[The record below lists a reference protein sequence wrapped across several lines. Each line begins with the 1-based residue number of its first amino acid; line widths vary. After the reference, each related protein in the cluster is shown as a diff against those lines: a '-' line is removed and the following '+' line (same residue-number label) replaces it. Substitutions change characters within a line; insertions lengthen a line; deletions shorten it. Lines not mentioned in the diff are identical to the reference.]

1 MSRPLE
7 GPDPRQRI
15 RVDGSTPWR
24 GKDADLLEED
34 SNTEA
39 QPPLGSKAL
48 SFKAGMVAGAS
59 CAASWVIALLLLRVP
74 IGGEDLPLKYLLAIG
89 IASCLISG
97 SVITIWAKLSIFDP
111 LAELTE
117 ALHRITKGSS
127 HDLVIAHKSKTL
139 SPLLDAFGLA
149 CERIQ
154 GRERQLDR
162 SRKEFH
168 ALFEHVPSYIAVIGR
183 DFRIVEMNRNFRDT
197 FGGVEG
203 DHCYRVYK
211 KRSDKC
217 PQCFAEKSFYDG
229 SVHRSEEVGV
239 TKDGEEIPYLVY
251 TAPVVDEW
259 GMVVHVIEM
268 SVELRPLKALEHE
281 KLQAERLAI
290 VGQTVASLAH
300 SIKNILTGLEGGVYV
315 TQIAMKKADQA
326 LLQKGWAMVE
336 RNIERISHLIRDLL
350 SYSKVGIGTMEPTD
364 LNELVRDAAT
374 LYVEMARA
382 AGVELILE
390 LDDSLGEVMVDP
402 KALHTCIVNLLSNG
416 LDACREDKEK
426 SSHRVV
432 IGTKRGPAA
441 EVLIQVEDNGVGM
454 DRSTQE
460 KLFQRFFSTK
470 GTRGTGLG
478 LMLTH
483 KLVREH
489 GGRIWAESQPGKGS
503 VFTIAIP
510 QSPSAAY
517 ANS

>member
-1 MSRPLE
+1 MPRALE
-7 GPDPRQRI
+7 GPDPNERI
-15 RVDGSTPWR
+15 HVDRPTPWR
-24 GKDADLLEED
+24 GKEGDLLKGNL
-34 SNTEA
+34 NTEA
-39 QPPLGSKAL
+39 QSPLGSKAL
-48 SFKAGMVAGAS
+48 SFKTGILAAAS
-59 CAASWVIALLLLRVP
+59 CAASWVIAFFLMVFV
-74 IGGEDLPLKYLLAIG
+74 GAEDLPIGWLLAIG
-89 IASCLISG
+89 VASCLISG
-97 SVITIWAKLSIFDP
+97 SVITIWTKLSIFDP
-111 LAELTE
+111 LAELTQG
-117 ALHRITKGSS
+117 LHRITRGSS
-127 HDLVIAHKSKTL
+127 HELVIAHKNKTL
-139 SPLLDAFGLA
+139 SPLLDAFRLA

-154 GRERQLDR
+154 ERERQLER

-168 ALFEHVPSYIAVIGR
+168 AVFEHVPSYIAVIGR

-203 DHCYRVYK
+203 DYCYRVYK
-211 KRSDKC
+211 KRSEKC

-251 TAPVVDEW
+251 TAPVVDEG

-268 SVELRPLKALEHE
+268 SVDLRPLKALEHE

-300 SIKNILTGLEGGVYV
+300 TIKNILTGLEGGVYV
-315 TQIAMKKADQA
+315 TQTAMKKDDQA

-336 RNIERISHLIRDLL
+336 RNIERISHLVRDLL
-350 SYSKVGIGTMEPTD
+350 SYSKVGIGTMESTD
-364 LNELVRDAAT
+364 LNELVKDAAN

-390 LDDSLGEVMVDP
+390 VDDSLGEVMVDP
-402 KALHTCIVNLLSNG
+402 KALHTCIVNLLSNA
-416 LDACREDKEK
+416 LDACIEDKEK

-432 IGTKRGPAA
+432 IGTKRGPGGQ
-441 EVLIQVEDNGVGM
+441 VLIQVEDNGVGM

-489 GGRIWAESQPGKGS
+489 GGRIWAESQPGRGS

>member
-1 MSRPLE
+1 
-7 GPDPRQRI
+7 
-15 RVDGSTPWR
+15 
-24 GKDADLLEED
+24 
-34 SNTEA
+34 
-39 QPPLGSKAL
+39 
-48 SFKAGMVAGAS
+48 
-59 CAASWVIALLLLRVP
+59 
-74 IGGEDLPLKYLLAIG
+74 
-89 IASCLISG
+89 
-97 SVITIWAKLSIFDP
+97 
-111 LAELTE
+111 
-117 ALHRITKGSS
+117 
-127 HDLVIAHKSKTL
+127 
-139 SPLLDAFGLA
+139 
-149 CERIQ
+149 
-154 GRERQLDR
+154 
-162 SRKEFH
+162 
-168 ALFEHVPSYIAVIGR
+168 
-183 DFRIVEMNRNFRDT
+183 
-197 FGGVEG
+197 
-203 DHCYRVYK
+203 
-211 KRSDKC
+211 
-217 PQCFAEKSFYDG
+217 
-229 SVHRSEEVGV
+229 
-239 TKDGEEIPYLVY
+239 
-251 TAPVVDEW
+251 
-259 GMVVHVIEM
+259 
-268 SVELRPLKALEHE
+268 
-281 KLQAERLAI
+281 
-290 VGQTVASLAH
+290 
-300 SIKNILTGLEGGVYV
+300 
-315 TQIAMKKADQA
+315 MKKADQA

-336 RNIERISHLIRDLL
+336 RNIERISHLVRDLL

-402 KALHTCIVNLLSNG
+402 KALHTCIVNLLSNA